1 MARHGTMEAG
11 TTRPRMPKLTGVP
24 LLAAF
29 GVAIACGGCG
39 AVAAAH
45 ASTATPTLAQATPTL
60 AQATPT
66 LVPAPS
72 HALIGAFHF
81 STNAFKIDSDAPSE
95 LVMTKTV
102 LLPGKSSGWHT
113 HPGPAFVIVLTGT
126 VTRYVVGDNGTCT
139 SATYTAGQGFV
150 EAPGIVHIARNEGTT
165 DVTLQATFLDVASGS
180 VAYKTPAL
188 APAGCPGIS

>member
-1 MARHGTMEAG
+1 MTRHGTRGAG
-11 TTRPRMPKLTGVP
+11 TARFRMPKLARVP

-39 AVAAAH
+39 AVTAAN
-45 ASTATPTLAQATPTL
+45 ASTATPTLAPATPT
-60 AQATPT
+60 QSTPT
-66 LVPAPS
+66 AAPPPA

-81 STNAFKIDSDAPSE
+81 SGSEFKMDSDAPSE
-95 LVMTKTV
+95 LVMVKTV
-102 LLPGKSSGWHT
+102 ILAGKSSGWHT

-126 VTRYVVGDNGTCT
+126 VSRYVVGDNGTCT

-150 EAPGIVHIARNEGTT
+150 EAPGVVHIARNEGTT
-165 DVTLQATFLDVASGS
+165 DVTLQATFLDVAPGS
-180 VAYKTPAL
+180 VAFKAPAA